1 MGSRDE
7 ARSPTMLNPQRL
19 QIVNKQLSAIELP
32 AKTIDII
39 MASWRKSTQ
48 ESYSSILR
56 QWLSFCFERDFDSSL
71 PSLNT
76 VLYFLTTLH
85 ERGIAYSQINKAR
98 SALSVLY
105 RDIQLGKHSLISRF
119 VCGVMNLRNPQ
130 PKYPTLYDAKVI
142 ALLSELES

>member
-1 MGSRDE
+1 MTQPVVVSDYYILFRGFSNSLAIVSFFTQLPMGSRDE

-48 ESYSSILR
+48 ENYSSILR

-76 VLYFLTTLH
+76 
-85 ERGIAYSQINKAR
+85 
-98 SALSVLY
+98 
-105 RDIQLGKHSLISRF
+105 LIR
-119 VCGVMNLRNPQ
+119 R
-130 PKYPTLYDAKVI
+130 
-142 ALLSELES
+142 